1 VADQADHHCRAVSSG
16 RINRTGASG
25 SIGTAPAAKAAPDGG
40 TWLVVFDTHAVNPA
54 LQPLPYDTEKDFEP
68 VLLIGTAP
76 YLLATRPDKPY

>member
-1 VADQADHHCRAVSSG
+1 
-16 RINRTGASG
+16 
-25 SIGTAPAAKAAPDGG
+25 
-40 TWLVVFDTHAVNPA
+40 VVFDTHAVNPA